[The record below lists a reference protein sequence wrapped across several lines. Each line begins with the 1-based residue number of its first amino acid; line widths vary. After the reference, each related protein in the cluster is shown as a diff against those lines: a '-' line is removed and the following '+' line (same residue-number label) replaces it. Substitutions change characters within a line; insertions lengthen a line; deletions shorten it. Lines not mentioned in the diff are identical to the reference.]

1 MINEVCRLD
10 GAGIICF
17 ESKKD
22 SSSWKQPKPVLYTNI
37 PMLWKILESV
47 IQDWERAAEPF
58 QNSIDSS
65 KTENEK
71 IYHVGRALLELPIY
85 YFKCLFSYVT
95 FFVALENAYDLF
107 YEELNAINRMKVFR
121 VQHHKKPQRNS
132 YIEKVRAVRNISI
145 AHIGS
150 KEVSRIDAKAGM
162 MWEPLMLTKK
172 IDEAWDLSKLSFG
185 SGKWKSRD
193 LTGNTIE
200 EQSIDLEIGGISE
213 MRSECMN
220 FIDRYDEV
228 CAEYL
233 NALAEK
239 LPVEEGDTFYSFVK

>member
-1 MINEVCRLD
+1 MASKVCRLD

-17 ESKKD
+17 EGKKD
-22 SSSWKQPKPVLYTNI
+22 NSSWKQPRPALYTNI
-37 PMLWKILESV
+37 SMLWKILESV

-58 QNSIDSS
+58 QNNIDSAT
-65 KTENEK
+65 TENEK
-71 IYHVGRALLELPIY
+71 VYYVGRAFLELPTY

-107 YEELNAINRMKVFR
+107 YEELNAINRTYIFR
-121 VQHHKKPQRNS
+121 IQHHKKPQRNR
-132 YIEKVRAVRNISI
+132 YIQKVRNVRNISI

-162 MWEPLMLTKK
+162 MWEPLSLTKNK
-172 IDEAWDLSKLSFG
+172 DESWNIGKLSFG

-193 LTGNTIE
+193 LAGNIIE
-200 EQSIDLEIGGISE
+200 KQSIDLEIGGISE
-213 MRSECMN
+213 LQDECMN
-220 FIDRYDEV
+220 YIDRYDEV
-228 CAEYL
+228 CAGYL

-239 LPVEEGDTFYSFVK
+239 LPTEDGDTFYSFVK

>member
-1 MINEVCRLD
+1 M
-10 GAGIICF
+10 
-17 ESKKD
+17 
-22 SSSWKQPKPVLYTNI
+22 
-37 PMLWKILESV
+37 ESV

-58 QNSIDSS
+58 QKSVNSST
-65 KTENEK
+65 TENEK
-71 IYHVGRALLELPIY
+71 IYHVGRAFLELPIY

-107 YEELNAINRMKVFR
+107 YEDLNAINRTHIFR

-132 YIEKVRAVRNISI
+132 YIEKVRTVRNISI

-162 MWEPLMLTKK
+162 MWQPLWLTKNK
-172 IDEAWDLSKLSFG
+172 DEAWNFSKLSFG
-185 SGKWKSRD
+185 AGKWKSLD
-193 LTGNTIE
+193 LAGNIVE

-213 MRSECMN
+213 LQNECMN
-220 FIDRYDEV
+220 YIDSYDEV
-228 CAEYL
+228 CAGYL

-239 LPVEEGDTFYSFVK
+239 LPIEDDDTFYSFAK